1 MLLHPPVRITT
12 LGNVGAGELIRLKWQ
27 NSVRYALTAEWPESP
42 PPIRWLF
49 LLPNE
54 SDPTPICFKPGVLT
68 GDKAVLSF
76 GTDFVVTYDPAKGPM
91 LPEDAGRRELGLFMS
106 PKGLMLKAATVGQT
120 GLDPWNPLEV
130 LLETGLVPDGDNRF
144 PLGLISEWSI
154 VLPGLNGGPATQLLS
169 SPPEAAS

>member
-1 MLLHPPVRITT
+1 MHLHPPVRMTT
-12 LGNVGAGELIRLKWQ
+12 LANVGPGEIIRLKWQ

-49 LLPNE
+49 LFP
-54 SDPTPICFKPGVLT
+54 SQADPMPICFKSGGFA

-76 GTDFVVTYDPAKGPM
+76 GRDFVVTYDPMKGPT
-91 LPEDAGRRELGLFMS
+91 LPEDAGLRELGLFIS
-106 PKGLMLKAATVGQT
+106 PKGLMLKAATVRQT
-120 GLDPWNPLEV
+120 GAAPWNPLEV

-154 VLPGLNGGPATQLLS
+154 GLPGLNGGPATTLLS
-169 SPPEAAS
+169 SPPEAAP